1 MIEVVTTVALVV
13 LGVAGL
19 MVLVAVLRARRLA
32 DRAVGVDLFTSLLL
46 NALAVGVARTGRDE
60 LAILLVVLTLLG
72 FVGTTTVARYIE
84 RRGTT

>member
-1 MIEVVTTVALVV
+1 MIEAVTTVALVV
-13 LGVAGL
+13 LGLAGL
-19 MVLVAVLRARRLA
+19 LVLVAVLRARRLA

-84 RRGTT
+84 RRGS

>member
-19 MVLVAVLRARRLA
+19 LVLVAVLRARRLA

>member
-1 MIEVVTTVALVV
+1 VIEVVTTVALVV

-19 MVLVAVLRARRLA
+19 LVLVAVLRARRLA